1 LVRQPHAG
9 WTREFGEARVSCL
22 HPLPRDRREG
32 DPLTWQ
38 SQNNRSLVLKLEY
51 RNQALLLPADI
62 EAPAETELLNR
73 QAPLASGI
81 LQAPHHGSRTSSR
94 PAFIAAVAPRWAVF
108 SARASSRFPIPHPE
122 VLERYRERGIRILR
136 TDQEGAVRF
145 RLGND
150 GERVSTC
157 LRGRLE

>member
-1 LVRQPHAG
+1 
-9 WTREFGEARVSCL
+9 
-22 HPLPRDRREG
+22 
-32 DPLTWQ
+32 
-38 SQNNRSLVLKLEY
+38 
-51 RNQALLLPADI
+51 
-62 EAPAETELLNR
+62 
-73 QAPLASGI
+73 
-81 LQAPHHGSRTSSR
+81 
-94 PAFIAAVAPRWAVF
+94 
-108 SARASSRFPIPHPE
+108 